1 VHTLCGV
8 REFLRLGPPDPE
20 TELRLLGE
28 VGNGLR
34 GLGQHREA
42 IPYLERAVR
51 AAQRLGDS
59 RREAANRVR
68 LGTARQFAGDVD
80 AAEADLRAAIG
91 VHPDYD
97 DFALQHLGK
106 LLVERDRLRE
116 GLDCL
121 RESLRLRQV
130 KGDPELIA
138 SSQEAVTAAGALLGM
153 IAPG

>member
-1 VHTLCGV
+1 VL
-8 REFLRLGPPDPE
+8 EFLRLGPPDPE

-34 GLGQHREA
+34 CLGHHREA
-42 IPYLERAVR
+42 IPYLERAVV
-51 AAQRLGDS
+51 AAQQLGDR

-68 LGTARQFAGDVD
+68 LGTARQFAGEIDR
-80 AAEADLRAAIG
+80 AEVDLRAALG

-106 LLVERDRLRE
+106 LLVERGRLRE

-121 RESLRLRQV
+121 SESLGRRQV

-138 SSQEAVTAAGALLGM
+138 SSQEAVTAARALL
-153 IAPG
+153 AAQDPASTDS

>member
-1 VHTLCGV
+1 M
-8 REFLRLGPPDPE
+8 REFLRLGRPDRA

-34 GLGQHREA
+34 CLGQHREA
-42 IPYLERAVR
+42 IPYLERAVVL
-51 AAQRLGDS
+51 AQALGDA

-68 LGTARQFAGDVD
+68 LATARQFAGEADR
-80 AAEADLRAAIG
+80 AETDLRAALG

-116 GLDCL
+116 GLTCL
-121 RESLRLRQV
+121 SEALRRRQV
-130 KGDPELIA
+130 RGDPELVA
-138 SSQEAVTAAGALLGM
+138 SSQEAVDAASALLAEQERAGD
-153 IAPG
+153 

>member
-1 VHTLCGV
+1 M
-8 REFLRLGPPDPE
+8 
-20 TELRLLGE
+20 
-28 VGNGLR
+28 
-34 GLGQHREA
+34 
-42 IPYLERAVR
+42 
-51 AAQRLGDS
+51 
-59 RREAANRVR
+59 
-68 LGTARQFAGDVD
+68 D
-80 AAEADLRAAIG
+80 AAEADLRAAVG

-138 SSQEAVTAAGALLGM
+138 SSQEAVTAASALLGM